1 MTGENR
7 QRQKLITFP
16 ISVPSQLGDVHADTR
31 LLCRGRGWRAHGG
44 APLGRIEL
52 GEVRQ

>member
-1 MTGENR
+1 MTEENGQLR
-7 QRQKLITFP
+7 KIITFP
-16 ISVPSQLGDVHADTR
+16 ISVPSELGDVHADTR
-31 LLCRGRGWRAHGG
+31 LLCRSRGWRAHGG